1 MIDKH
6 FLKEENH
13 HSFKIGLILKLL
25 LLYQF
30 VICLFTPMEV
40 YLDVLIPELMI
51 LLFVSLAFWFQIEPS
66 IKYRELMEQVSEANY
81 EFTMRV
87 LRMKIDNSEI
97 EGKQRLKVANGA
109 LGIFSGIALLAFLI
123 IFFVYVSTYFL
134 WIAFHFVKLTRI
146 SALVVFIA
154 GIVYLVRILNLSK
167 KNKEKYKNSVTIIGL
182 LVENI
187 LISMVVFI
195 F

>member
-1 MIDKH
+1 MTDKH
-6 FLKEENH
+6 FLREENN
-13 HSFKIGLILKLL
+13 HSFKIRLILKLL

-40 YLDVLIPELMI
+40 NLDVFIPELMI
-51 LLFVSLAFWFQIEPS
+51 LLFISLAFWFQIEPS
-66 IKYRELMEQVSEANY
+66 IKYRELMEQAYEANY

-97 EGKQRLKVANGA
+97 EGKQRLKVANRA
-109 LGIFSGIALLAFLI
+109 LGIFSGIALLVFLI

-134 WIAFHFVKLTRI
+134 WIVFYFVKPTRI

-154 GIVYLVRILNLSK
+154 GIIYLVRILHLSK
-167 KNKEKYKNSVTIIGL
+167 KNKEKYKNSVTL
-182 LVENI
+182 
-187 LISMVVFI
+187 
-195 F
+195 